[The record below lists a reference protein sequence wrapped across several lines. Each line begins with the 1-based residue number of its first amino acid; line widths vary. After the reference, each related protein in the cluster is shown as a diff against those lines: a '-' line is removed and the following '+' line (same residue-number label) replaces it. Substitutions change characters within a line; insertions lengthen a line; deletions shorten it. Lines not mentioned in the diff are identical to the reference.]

1 MTTGRINQ
9 VATALAPRPAA
20 GDGGA
25 RARLSADRLA
35 RAPARVNGA
44 GERLGTD
51 ARTPHPEGRQGPDRA
66 TTSPG
71 PATPCAS
78 CPDSPSAVEYVP
90 LRERRS
96 GGGGGSRAR
105 AGPRGGDA
113 CPGRGTGRRA
123 RRHEPPR
130 RVVAG
135 GSSAGRR
142 TRGREHAR
150 ETAAGDAARA
160 VAVRRGR
167 TWGRRPQRGDVT
179 SGTGAQGAARRR
191 VGPPRRAA
199 CRALCL
205 GAPGPSR
212 GRPRPPRSHCGERG
226 HVPPTMGGAYGARR
240 LARPVGS
247 TSLGPGQPTPHRGV
261 WHRPEGRR
269 PSPYWRRGG
278 LRSPSRSRRDAL
290 ALRAADARVCQRTT
304 RRPLP
309 VSGGG
314 LAEPTGGSKG
324 LTRRRPGTAGGSAR
338 APSPRGGG
346 GADVGPASPGAGGLV
361 ASPSAPSW
369 RAQKRQ
375 GRCARAL
382 TRARAARVARGR
394 RRKASRQCHNQA
406 KAREPTADFP
416 DFFPSYT
423 VSPPAAPERRPIFAG
438 PEDRARARPPGARRS
453 RPGSDRSRTRG

>member
-1 MTTGRINQ
+1 MGQASTKRGRHI
-9 VATALAPRPAA
+9 
-20 GDGGA
+20 GDG
-25 RARLSADRLA
+25 
-35 RAPARVNGA
+35 
-44 GERLGTD
+44 
-51 ARTPHPEGRQGPDRA
+51 
-66 TTSPG
+66 
-71 PATPCAS
+71 CA
-78 CPDSPSAVEYVP
+78 
-90 LRERRS
+90 
-96 GGGGGSRAR
+96 
-105 AGPRGGDA
+105 
-113 CPGRGTGRRA
+113 GRRA
-123 RRHEPPR
+123 AEGRPPAPR
-130 RVVAG
+130 SLPRPLPG
-135 GSSAGRR
+135 R
-142 TRGREHAR
+142 TRAFAR
-150 ETAAGDAARA
+150 KASASAL
-160 VAVRRGR
+160 
-167 TWGRRPQRGDVT
+167 
-179 SGTGAQGAARRR
+179 SL
-191 VGPPRRAA
+191 RRA
-199 CRALCL
+199 
-205 GAPGPSR
+205 
-212 GRPRPPRSHCGERG
+212 
-226 HVPPTMGGAYGARR
+226 GARPADNGGGVDGAR
-240 LARPVGS
+240 GLARPVGS

-278 LRSPSRSRRDAL
+278 LRSPSRSRRDAR

-423 VSPPAAPERRPIFAG
+423 VSPPAPPERRPLFAG